1 MASPPHDR
9 IAITTKCE
17 VKLGFDINTMLLF
30 ENSKMPLI
38 KKDISSLN
46 NIRINTYGKLNNTIV
61 PLIISNDKPAFLIP

>member
-46 NIRINTYGKLNNTIV
+46 NIRINTYAN
-61 PLIISNDKPAFLIP
+61 